1 MSLSSIP
8 QEDSSFVDVWHTSTI
23 GIWDEP
29 IGDVDV
35 WVNGGK
41 SQPEGIKDHNAA
53 GWLSHNSH
61 NAAVYMFART
71 IIQPD
76 GCQYVAAKCKDS
88 FAAYFWNDRNK
99 NENCRYGGK
108 GHVRL

>member
-1 MSLSSIP
+1 MIQLRNKHFNMSLSSIP

-35 WVNGGK
+35 WANGGK
-41 SQPEGIKDHNAA
+41 SQPKGIEHGNHK
-53 GWLSHNSH
+53 
-61 NAAVYMFART
+61 AAVYMFART
-71 IIQPD
+71 IVETE

-88 FAAYFWNDRNK
+88 FAAYFWTDRKK
-99 NENCRYGGK
+99 NENCQYGEM
-108 GHVRL
+108 GHVR

>member
-8 QEDSSFVDVWHTSTI
+8 QRDSSFVDVWHTSTV

-41 SQPEGIKDHNAA
+41 SQPNGIKDGNHK
-53 GWLSHNSH
+53 
-61 NAAVYMFART
+61 AAVNMFART
-71 IIQPD
+71 IIEPA

-88 FAAYFWNDRNK
+88 FTAYSWEDKKKKDR
-99 NENCRYGGK
+99 CHYGK
-108 GHVRL
+108 KVHVR